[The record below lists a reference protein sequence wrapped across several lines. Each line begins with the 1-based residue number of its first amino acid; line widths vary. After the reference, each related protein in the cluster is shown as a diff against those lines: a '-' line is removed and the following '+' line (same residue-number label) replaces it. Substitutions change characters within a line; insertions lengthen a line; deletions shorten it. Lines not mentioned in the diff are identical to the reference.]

1 MSDSISSGDK
11 SPANSSASKS
21 KDSGSAD
28 ASGGSSASSEPKSD
42 GGGDGAK
49 SAKELVGGAK
59 EVHYGFFSSVRNPAY
74 RSGWDDV
81 WGNEDNTDKKNKK
94 RSRATNAKAKPR
106 TGAKPVTA
114 ALKIEDLP
122 ADVRDG
128 LVDVARKK
136 MRRSRASF
144 DKLDASGLVDW
155 AISVTL
161 NGGRR

>member
-11 SPANSSASKS
+11 SPAKSSASKS

-28 ASGGSSASSEPKSD
+28 TSGESSTSKSD
-42 GGGDGAK
+42 GGDGGGGDGAK
-49 SAKELVGGAK
+49 SARESVGGAK
-59 EVHYGFFSSVRNPAY
+59 DIHYGFFSSVRNPAY

-81 WGNEDNTDKKNKK
+81 WGKHDKKAKK
-94 RSRATNAKAKPR
+94 PSRATTAKAKSKA
-106 TGAKPVTA
+106 GAKPVTA

-122 ADVRDG
+122 AEIRDG
-128 LVDVARKK
+128 LVDAARKK

-144 DKLDASGLVDW
+144 DKLDASGVVDW

-161 NGGRR
+161 NGERR